1 MLLRPQIA
9 LLLTI
14 IFIIFILYIEREQNK
29 HISKALWIPSL
40 WLLYTGS
47 KGLGYYLNLKTTIE
61 AGSPPDRYFL
71 IFLGIIAI
79 IILLRRNLPLI
90 EIIKRNQL
98 FTIIILYMLIS
109 ISWSQWP
116 VISLKRWGREV
127 IAFLMAGLLVSEQFP
142 IKAFV
147 SILRRI
153 IYISLPFSIL
163 LIKYYPLYGREYNR
177 WTGEL
182 MWIGVASQKNGLA
195 MLCSL
200 SAVFL
205 IWSIWQNI
213 SIWPSVKSKLIILID
228 IFMLLLAI
236 YLMMGPRRTF
246 TYSSTSFLS
255 LLTGLITIILLKFSI
270 HKAIDIKKKLL
281 SIAIIIIILGTL
293 MPFIGKIPLKTLP
306 QILGRDSTLTGR
318 TQIWTSLIRY
328 AKRNIFLGYGFGG
341 FWTTA
346 LRETIAANAH
356 SGYLDT
362 ILELGV
368 TGLFIFSFFLIS
380 IINKATKLIENE
392 WSIFL
397 FFVSIVFM
405 YLVHNISE
413 TLMGNFISL
422 PSAMILFISFLSNQA
437 YLKIE
442 K

>member
-1 MLLRPQIA
+1 
-9 LLLTI
+9 
-14 IFIIFILYIEREQNK
+14 
-29 HISKALWIPSL
+29 
-40 WLLYTGS
+40 
-47 KGLGYYLNLKTTIE
+47 
-61 AGSPPDRYFL
+61 
-71 IFLGIIAI
+71 
-79 IILLRRNLPLI
+79 
-90 EIIKRNQL
+90 
-98 FTIIILYMLIS
+98 
-109 ISWSQWP
+109 
-116 VISLKRWGREV
+116 
-127 IAFLMAGLLVSEQFP
+127 
-142 IKAFV
+142 
-147 SILRRI
+147 
-153 IYISLPFSIL
+153 
-163 LIKYYPLYGREYNR
+163 
-177 WTGEL
+177 
-182 MWIGVASQKNGLA
+182 
-195 MLCSL
+195 
-200 SAVFL
+200 
-205 IWSIWQNI
+205 
-213 SIWPSVKSKLIILID
+213 
-228 IFMLLLAI
+228 
-236 YLMMGPRRTF
+236 
-246 TYSSTSFLS
+246 
-255 LLTGLITIILLKFSI
+255 
-270 HKAIDIKKKLL
+270 
-281 SIAIIIIILGTL
+281 
-293 MPFIGKIPLKTLP
+293 LP